1 MKFQMPETLDGLSAA
16 KISELL
22 EAATAEATELNA
34 IADDKITA
42 EESAALIE
50 LVGHI
55 GTLADRKA
63 EVDTEAQAAAEAL
76 ANARA
81 ALGERTKP
89 AEKEDEGENEDAEE
103 KPEQEETEEVED
115 KELVAAKAA
124 GQSFAARAAS
134 KPQKQAPKEPE
145 APKGALSLIAAANIS
160 GGFTSGQDLD
170 FDQLAQAFIGRGKA
184 FAGGK
189 AGKPGKPLTPGVTGL
204 PANAERYA
212 VAKLEKAATEFT
224 ISEKMSA
231 DDQFALIQK
240 AAQESRLPGGSLV
253 AAGGW
258 CAPSEQIW
266 NFCELETMDGLLSI
280 PEMVAKRGGVTW
292 TPGPQLAELLAAADF
307 GFIQT
312 EAEAEAGTQKPC
324 FNITCPDW
332 EEIRLD
338 AIGFCIRAGILTNS
352 AYPELVKR
360 FLQLAVIAHA
370 RRVNATTIARI
381 SAAIGAATVFAPVG
395 GAEASPT
402 SDVLAAAELNA
413 IRIRETHAMAE
424 NASVEAI
431 FPIWALAPLRAELSR
446 RTGVDLINVSDAMLI
461 GWFRD
466 RKVNPQFVRDYQAI
480 NSGATSTA
488 GGTAGWTDY
497 PDNLEFMMY
506 PAGAFVR
513 LGTEVIDLDAMYDS
527 TLLGQN
533 TYTAAFMEEGIAI
546 LNACGTGVKVSVSIA
561 NLSGS
566 TGFPAIG
573 AGEGVTIPAAA

>member
-212 VAKLEKAATEFT
+212 VAKGNCRNGLR
-224 ISEKMSA
+224 IGRRLRPSSPSA
-231 DDQFALIQK
+231 RRCRRTTSSLS
-240 AAQESRLPGGSLV
+240 SRRPLRSPACQVVRSSPP
-253 AAGGW
+253 AAG
-258 CAPSEQIW
+258 AHRPSRSG
-266 NFCELETMDGLLSI
+266 TS
-280 PEMVAKRGGVTW
+280 ASSRRW
-292 TPGPQLAELLAAADF
+292 TACCPSRRWSTSAAA
-307 GFIQT
+307 
-312 EAEAEAGTQKPC
+312 
-324 FNITCPDW
+324 
-332 EEIRLD
+332 
-338 AIGFCIRAGILTNS
+338 
-352 AYPELVKR
+352 
-360 FLQLAVIAHA
+360 
-370 RRVNATTIARI
+370 
-381 SAAIGAATVFAPVG
+381 
-395 GAEASPT
+395 
-402 SDVLAAAELNA
+402 
-413 IRIRETHAMAE
+413 
-424 NASVEAI
+424 
-431 FPIWALAPLRAELSR
+431 
-446 RTGVDLINVSDAMLI
+446 
-461 GWFRD
+461 
-466 RKVNPQFVRDYQAI
+466 
-480 NSGATSTA
+480 
-488 GGTAGWTDY
+488 
-497 PDNLEFMMY
+497 
-506 PAGAFVR
+506 
-513 LGTEVIDLDAMYDS
+513 
-527 TLLGQN
+527 
-533 TYTAAFMEEGIAI
+533 
-546 LNACGTGVKVSVSIA
+546 
-561 NLSGS
+561 
-566 TGFPAIG
+566 
-573 AGEGVTIPAAA
+573 